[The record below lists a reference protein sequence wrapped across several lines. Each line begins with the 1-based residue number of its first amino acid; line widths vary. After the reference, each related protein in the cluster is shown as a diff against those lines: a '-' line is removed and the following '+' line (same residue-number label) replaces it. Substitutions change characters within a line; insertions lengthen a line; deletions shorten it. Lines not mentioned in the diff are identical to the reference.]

1 MLVTKAE
8 AARALNISPQAMTRA
23 IREGRVKTKISAAG
37 REMVELEGLRERYA
51 ATTQRKIGGAD
62 LGNAPLRT
70 KQQIPDYNESR
81 ARTEHLKAE
90 LLELERAEKEGSLVS
105 AAEVETKWI
114 ELVTIARTKLMGMP
128 TKAKQRM
135 PDLSGDDIAVLE
147 DIVRECLE
155 DLSGER
161 SGTEP

>member
-1 MLVTKAE
+1 VE
-8 AARALNISPQAMTRA
+8 A
-23 IREGRVKTKISAAG
+23 
-37 REMVELEGLRERYA
+37 
-51 ATTQRKIGGAD
+51 
-62 LGNAPLRT
+62 
-70 KQQIPDYNESR
+70 
-81 ARTEHLKAE
+81 
-90 LLELERAEKEGSLVS
+90 
-105 AAEVETKWI
+105 KWL

-161 SGTEP
+161 SGAEL

>member
-37 REMVELEGLRERYA
+37 REMVELDGLRERYA

-62 LGNAPLRT
+62 LGDTPPR
-70 KQQIPDYNESR
+70 KSGEPIPDYNESR
-81 ARTEHLKAE
+81 ARTEFLKAE
-90 LLELERAEKEGSLVS
+90 LLELERAEKERTLIP
-105 AAEVETKWI
+105 AAEVEAKWV

-128 TKAKQRM
+128 SKAKQRM
-135 PDLSGDDIAVLE
+135 PDLSADDIAILE
-147 DIVRECLE
+147 DIVRESLE
-155 DLSGER
+155 ELSGER
-161 SGTEP
+161 